1 MKYILTE
8 GLMCYLAHGA
18 LNYWLTTIQL
28 TNTEQTA
35 LTRQCS
41 TSLNTICSAG
51 SFSVPLCY
59 KSTPKFTIKVTTTPC
74 RSKIWCHLS
83 QTFTSIPFGFIS
95 PVKNKLLIYT
105 LPHAYKSINVSS
117 PPPNT
122 VSGFASKLFSRQCV
136 GDPYKLIMLH
146 RHWTHTGVL
155 YTW

>member
-1 MKYILTE
+1 MSGRIIYLFHTNKGKYILTE

-35 LTRQCS
+35 LTRQCR

-51 SFSVPLCY
+51 PFSVPLCY
-59 KSTPKFTIKVTTTPC
+59 KSTPKFTIKSN
-74 RSKIWCHLS
+74 RDSLSSKMWGHLS

-105 LPHAYKSINVSS
+105 LLHAYKSINVSS
-117 PPPNT
+117 PPPLSVALQLNY
-122 VSGFASKLFSRQCV
+122 S
-136 GDPYKLIMLH
+136 PIN
-146 RHWTHTGVL
+146 VL
-155 YTW
+155 ETLTNW